1 MPNFQPGSL
10 DELRTERLL
19 LRRPAAT
26 DYADLLR
33 MHSDPE
39 VMATLGGVRGEA
51 VTDRYL
57 REMIAHWDSQ
67 AFGYW
72 MAHDPETGAF
82 AGRAGLRL
90 MVVAGQPEI
99 ELGYGF
105 LSDYWGRGIATE
117 AAAAIVRVGF
127 ESVGTRDLVCFTET
141 TNDRSQRVMEKAGFR
156 YEKDFVY
163 ADITHRLY
171 RLDVDRWRDEVG
183 SSSRGPGSKRR

>member
-10 DELRTERLL
+10 EELRTERLL
-19 LRRPAAT
+19 LRRPTAA

-39 VMATLGGVRGEA
+39 VMATLGGVRGEE

-57 REMIAHWDSQ
+57 REMIAHWESQ

-105 LSDYWGRGIATE
+105 MSDYWGRGIATE

-127 ESVGTRDLVCFTET
+127 ESVGTRELVCFTAT

-183 SSSRGPGSKRR
+183 PSSRGSGSKRR

>member
-1 MPNFQPGSL
+1 MPNFSPGSL

-19 LRRPAAT
+19 LRRPTAA
-26 DYADLLR
+26 DYDDMLR
-33 MHSDPE
+33 FHADPE

-51 VTDRYL
+51 VTDAYL

-72 MAHDPETGAF
+72 MAHDSETGAF

-105 LSDYWGRGIATE
+105 LRDYWGRGLATE

-127 ESVGTRDLVCFTET
+127 ESVETRDLVCFTET
-141 TNDRSQRVMEKAGFR
+141 TNDRSRRVMEKVGFR

-163 ADITHRLY
+163 ADIPHRLC
-171 RLDVDRWRDEVG
+171 RLDVDRWRDGLG
-183 SSSRGPGSKRR
+183 SSPPSAGSRQD

>member
-1 MPNFQPGSL
+1 MPNFSPGSL
-10 DELRTERLL
+10 DELRTERML
-19 LRRPAAT
+19 LRRPTAA
-26 DYADLLR
+26 DRDDMLR
-33 MHSDPE
+33 FDSDPL

-51 VTDRYL
+51 VTDAYL
-57 REMIAHWDSQ
+57 REMLAHWD
-67 AFGYW
+67 AHALGYW
-72 MAHDPETGAF
+72 ILQDGESGAF

-105 LSDYWGRGIATE
+105 MSDYWGRGIATE

-127 ESVGTRDLVCFTET
+127 ESVGTRDLVCFTAT

-163 ADITHRLY
+163 ADITHCLY
-171 RLDVDRWRDEVG
+171 RLDVDRWRDEAG
-183 SSSRGPGSKRR
+183 RSSPGSDSKLR

>member
-19 LRRPAAT
+19 LRRPTAA

-39 VMATLGGVRGEA
+39 VMATLGGVRGEE

-57 REMIAHWDSQ
+57 REMIAHWESQ

-141 TNDRSQRVMEKAGFR
+141 TNDRSRRVMEKLGFGFDREGMHAELPHVFYRMTAGQFR
-156 YEKDFVY
+156 
-163 ADITHRLY
+163 HRSQVVP
-171 RLDVDRWRDEVG
+171 DT
-183 SSSRGPGSKRR
+183 PG

>member
-1 MPNFQPGSL
+1 VPNFQPGSL

-19 LRRPAAT
+19 LRRPTPA
-26 DYADLLR
+26 DHADLLR

-39 VMATLGGVRGEA
+39 VMATLGGVRSEA
-51 VTDRYL
+51 ETGAYL
-57 REMIAHWDSQ
+57 RQLIAHWDNH

-72 MAHDPETGAF
+72 IAHDPETGAF

-105 LSDYWGRGIATE
+105 MSDYWGRGIATE

-127 ESVGTRDLVCFTET
+127 ESVETRDLVCFTET

-163 ADITHRLY
+163 ADISHRLY
-171 RLDVDRWRDEVG
+171 RLDVDRWREG
-183 SSSRGPGSKRR
+183 MERG